1 MSLQKRIFLYG
12 ALFIS
17 AIMVLA
23 GWLFYVTISGA
34 IEEQVGQRALDIA
47 VTSAERP
54 DIIKGFS
61 ASDPAAE
68 IQPIAE
74 KIRAQTGAEYV
85 VVGNT
90 ESIRYSHPVVGRLGQ
105 KMVGDDNEKALR
117 DGVAYIS
124 EATGSLGPAL
134 RGKAPIFDQNGSIIG
149 VISVG
154 FLKTDMAG
162 TFHAY
167 LDSISSIVL
176 AAAVIGAFG
185 SMLLARSIKKTLFG
199 LEPAE
204 IANLY
209 NERNAVI
216 ESVRE
221 GIIMVNKSGEITM
234 ANASAHDMLALPED
248 MSLLGIPIEDILPN
262 TMLPQVLETGES
274 QFDRP
279 MTIRGKKTIV
289 NRIPISFDDE
299 IVGAVS
305 SFRLQSDIEG
315 LRSELSQVT
324 QYAEALRA
332 QTHEHQ
338 NFLYTISGLIQ
349 LNSLEEAMQLI
360 HHETEEQQSLVQF
373 VTQRLQDPFLG
384 GLVIGLFNRA
394 RELKVKLLL
403 DEESNMKQLPPHL
416 EKSLFVSIL
425 GNLIVN
431 AFEAVEHL
439 PENERI
445 VRLLLVDNGSEI
457 LMEVED
463 SGPGLDPELM
473 PLLFK
478 ERVSTKQGGDRGYG
492 MVKVYESVRDLHGEI
507 AIETG
512 DLGGSLFIISIK
524 SEELA

>member
-1 MSLQKRIFLYG
+1 MSLQKRIIIYG

-23 GWLFYVTISGA
+23 GGLFYITISGA
-34 IEEQVGQRALDIA
+34 IEEQVGQRALNIA
-47 VTSAERP
+47 ITSASRP
-54 DIIKGFS
+54 DIIAGFS
-61 ASDPAAE
+61 SPDPATV

-74 KIRAQTGAEYV
+74 KIRSQTDAEYV
-85 VVGNT
+85 VIGNT
-90 ESIRYSHPVVGRLGQ
+90 ESIRYSHPIASRLGK
-105 KMVGDDNEKALR
+105 KMVGDDNEKALQ

-134 RGKAPIFDQNGSIIG
+134 RGKAPIFDQNGVIIG

-154 FLKTDMAG
+154 FLKTNMAG

-176 AAAVIGAFG
+176 AAAVIGTLG
-185 SMLLARSIKKTLFG
+185 SMLLARSIKRTLFG
-199 LEPAE
+199 LEPSE

-209 NERNAVI
+209 HERNAVI

-221 GIIMVNKSGEITM
+221 GIIMVNKSGIITM
-234 ANASAHDMLALPED
+234 ANASAYDMLALPANL
-248 MSLLGIPIEDILPN
+248 SLLGTPIDEILPN

-274 QFDRP
+274 QYDRP

-289 NRIPISFDDE
+289 NRIPISFNEE

-338 NFLYTISGLIQ
+338 NILYTISGLIQ
-349 LNSLEEAMQLI
+349 LNSYEEAMQMI
-360 HHETEEQQSLVQF
+360 HHETEQQQSLVHF
-373 VTQRLQDPFLG
+373 VTQRLQEPFLG

-403 DEESNMKQLPPHL
+403 DEESYLKQLPPDID
-416 EKSLFVSIL
+416 KSLFVSIL
-425 GNLIVN
+425 GNLTIN
-431 AFEAVEHL
+431 AFEAIEHL
-439 PENERI
+439 PEVERS
-445 VRLLLVDNGSEI
+445 VRLLIVDNGSEI
-457 LMEVED
+457 LLEVED
-463 SGPGLDPELM
+463 SGPGLNPELM
-473 PLLFK
+473 PRLFK
-478 ERVSTKQGGDRGYG
+478 ERVSTKRGSDRGYG
-492 MVKVYESVRDLHGEI
+492 MIKVYESVHEMHGEI
-507 AIETG
+507 AIEAG

-524 SEELA
+524 SEVLV

>member
-1 MSLQKRIFLYG
+1 
-12 ALFIS
+12 
-17 AIMVLA
+17 
-23 GWLFYVTISGA
+23 
-34 IEEQVGQRALDIA
+34 
-47 VTSAERP
+47 
-54 DIIKGFS
+54 
-61 ASDPAAE
+61 
-68 IQPIAE
+68 
-74 KIRAQTGAEYV
+74 
-85 VVGNT
+85 
-90 ESIRYSHPVVGRLGQ
+90 
-105 KMVGDDNEKALR
+105 
-117 DGVAYIS
+117 
-124 EATGSLGPAL
+124 
-134 RGKAPIFDQNGSIIG
+134 
-149 VISVG
+149 
-154 FLKTDMAG
+154 
-162 TFHAY
+162 
-167 LDSISSIVL
+167 
-176 AAAVIGAFG
+176 
-185 SMLLARSIKKTLFG
+185 
-199 LEPAE
+199 
-204 IANLY
+204 
-209 NERNAVI
+209 
-216 ESVRE
+216 
-221 GIIMVNKSGEITM
+221 
-234 ANASAHDMLALPED
+234 
-248 MSLLGIPIEDILPN
+248 
-262 TMLPQVLETGES
+262 MLPQVLETGES

>member
-234 ANASAHDMLALPED
+234 ANASAHDMLALA
-248 MSLLGIPIEDILPN
+248 GR
-262 TMLPQVLETGES
+262 LEPAGNPHRRHFAEHDAS
-274 QFDRP
+274 PSARDR
-279 MTIRGKKTIV
+279 
-289 NRIPISFDDE
+289 RIPI
-299 IVGAVS
+299 
-305 SFRLQSDIEG
+305 
-315 LRSELSQVT
+315 
-324 QYAEALRA
+324 
-332 QTHEHQ
+332 
-338 NFLYTISGLIQ
+338 
-349 LNSLEEAMQLI
+349 
-360 HHETEEQQSLVQF
+360 
-373 VTQRLQDPFLG
+373 
-384 GLVIGLFNRA
+384 
-394 RELKVKLLL
+394 
-403 DEESNMKQLPPHL
+403 
-416 EKSLFVSIL
+416 
-425 GNLIVN
+425 
-431 AFEAVEHL
+431 
-439 PENERI
+439 
-445 VRLLLVDNGSEI
+445 
-457 LMEVED
+457 
-463 SGPGLDPELM
+463 
-473 PLLFK
+473 
-478 ERVSTKQGGDRGYG
+478 
-492 MVKVYESVRDLHGEI
+492 
-507 AIETG
+507 
-512 DLGGSLFIISIK
+512 
-524 SEELA
+524 